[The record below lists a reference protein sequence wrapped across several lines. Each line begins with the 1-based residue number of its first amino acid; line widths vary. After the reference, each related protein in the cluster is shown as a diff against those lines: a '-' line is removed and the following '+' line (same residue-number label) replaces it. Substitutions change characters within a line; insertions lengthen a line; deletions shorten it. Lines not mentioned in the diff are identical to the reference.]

1 MATLSVFG
9 ERQSGEDVRSQNVTA
24 VMAIANIVRTS
35 LGPVGL
41 DKMLV
46 DDIGDVTITNDGAT
60 ILKQLEV
67 EHAAAKVLVELADL
81 QDQEVGDGTTSVVL
95 IAAELLKRA
104 NELVKQKIHP
114 TSIINGYRLAAREAV
129 KYIQDELQVNVANL
143 GKNSL
148 VNVAKTSMSSKII
161 GADSEFFANMVVEAV
176 LKVKTTS
183 VTGKEK
189 YPIKSIN
196 VLKAHGKSSKESMLI
211 DGFALNCTVASQQ
224 MPKSI
229 KNAKIALLD
238 FNLQR
243 TRLPLGVTV
252 MIKDPKQAEEIKQ
265 RESDIIKERIQ
276 LILKTGANVV
286 LTTKGIDDMCMK
298 YFVEAGAMAV
308 RRCKKEDLR
317 KIAKSTGGVVITTL
331 GDLEG
336 QESFD
341 ESSLGIAESVS
352 QERIADDELIL
363 IKGCKQTRTSSI
375 ILRGANSYMLEEMER
390 ALHDAISIVKRALES
405 KMLVAGGGAVETALS
420 IYLENFATTLG
431 SREQLAIAEFANAL
445 LVIPKTLIVNAAFDA
460 TELVAKLRGFH
471 NISQTEK
478 AKKEFSWYGLDL
490 HEGRI
495 RNNLEAGVLEPAMSK
510 IKSIKFAVEAAI
522 TILRID
528 DMFKLMSKKQE
539 QGGHDD
545 H

>member
-1 MATLSVFG
+1 
-9 ERQSGEDVRSQNVTA
+9 
-24 VMAIANIVRTS
+24 
-35 LGPVGL
+35 
-41 DKMLV
+41 
-46 DDIGDVTITNDGAT
+46 
-60 ILKQLEV
+60 
-67 EHAAAKVLVELADL
+67 
-81 QDQEVGDGTTSVVL
+81 
-95 IAAELLKRA
+95 
-104 NELVKQKIHP
+104 
-114 TSIINGYRLAAREAV
+114 
-129 KYIQDELQVNVANL
+129 
-143 GKNSL
+143 
-148 VNVAKTSMSSKII
+148 
-161 GADSEFFANMVVEAV
+161 
-176 LKVKTTS
+176 
-183 VTGKEK
+183 
-189 YPIKSIN
+189 
-196 VLKAHGKSSKESMLI
+196 
-211 DGFALNCTVASQQ
+211 
-224 MPKSI
+224 
-229 KNAKIALLD
+229 
-238 FNLQR
+238 
-243 TRLPLGVTV
+243 

-341 ESSLGIAESVS
+341 ESSLGIAESVA